1 MKLNLLEDEPKSVI
15 IEFDGSD
22 RAIAEL
28 IKEKL
33 QNNKGVEFASVSKAH
48 FETGKPR
55 LIVKSDKNAKKL
67 ILDAVE
73 EIKEDLKSLKSQLP
87 KK

>member
-1 MKLNLLEDEPKSVI
+1 MKLNILEDETKSI
-15 IEFDGSD
+15 ILEFDGSD
-22 RAIAEL
+22 RAVAEL

-33 QNNKGVEFASVSKAH
+33 QNNKDVEFASVSKTH

-73 EIKEDLKSLKSQLP
+73 EIREDLKAFKSQLP